1 MNFGDYDRLCKQQE
15 EKNKKYLKIFEQDL
29 NKAGLIQKT
38 IEEHLFN
45 VDFYINTYLFREGP
59 LGMEEGCTSRVG
71 YFLGHYFPHKC
82 NFTNTAV
89 VLMRKIG

>member
-1 MNFGDYDRLCKQQE
+1 
-15 EKNKKYLKIFEQDL
+15 
-29 NKAGLIQKT
+29 
-38 IEEHLFN
+38 
-45 VDFYINTYLFREGP
+45 
-59 LGMEEGCTSRVG
+59 MEEGCTSRLG